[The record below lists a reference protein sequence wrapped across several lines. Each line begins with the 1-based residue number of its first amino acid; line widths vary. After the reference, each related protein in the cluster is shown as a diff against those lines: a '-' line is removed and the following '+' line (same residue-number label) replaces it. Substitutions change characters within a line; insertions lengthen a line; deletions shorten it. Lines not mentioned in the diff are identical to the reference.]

1 MKQRK
6 ARKKT
11 LSFSES
17 GQPKGLKS
25 IHNNKTETSNVWSV
39 FFQQCC
45 TLNLQPKATQHA
57 EQRVKYLI
65 SKGSVWQ
72 GNTTCFPT
80 NLLKA
85 KGKAAFTTHE
95 HLKQLVG
102 MVNYYVHMVQWM
114 PISSLINYWSL
125 IEAFAKLIFLGH
137 LSDRISNSTK
147 KKRNAAAAAAG
158 MRVFIHEL
166 TDQRSR
172 IDLNFYEYFIIVFPF
187 HYFKVNQEKLCVL
200 STSAIPQV
208 VTSSE
213 LSFYYDTDTSQSIN
227 SSFFHT

>member
-1 MKQRK
+1 M
-6 ARKKT
+6 
-11 LSFSES
+11 
-17 GQPKGLKS
+17 
-25 IHNNKTETSNVWSV
+25 
-39 FFQQCC
+39 
-45 TLNLQPKATQHA
+45 
-57 EQRVKYLI
+57 
-65 SKGSVWQ
+65 
-72 GNTTCFPT
+72 
-80 NLLKA
+80 
-85 KGKAAFTTHE
+85 
-95 HLKQLVG
+95 
-102 MVNYYVHMVQWM
+102 
-114 PISSLINYWSL
+114 
-125 IEAFAKLIFLGH
+125 GH

-172 IDLNFYEYFIIVFPF
+172 IDLNFYEYFIIVLFFPF

-213 LSFYYDTDTSQSIN
+213 LSFYYDTDMSQSIN